1 MSLFL
6 GVLCRKNSKDT
17 YDILGGIRMFS
28 NELFQ
33 NMNME
38 NNVSGDNNYIN
49 NDMNV
54 DVNMNNYGGAGMMN
68 SPVSEGVQEKCVHR
82 TFVHEVPHVCPIH
95 TRIINHH
102 VYKHTYRPHYT
113 CSEENTVSNVQ
124 CGSCCQ
130 FR

>member
-1 MSLFL
+1 
-6 GVLCRKNSKDT
+6 
-17 YDILGGIRMFS
+17 MFDQS
-28 NELFQ
+28 NMTNFESTVIG
-33 NMNME
+33 N
-38 NNVSGDNNYIN
+38 NNVVD

-54 DVNMNNYGGAGMMN
+54 DVNMNMAYNGGAEMGAIN
-68 SPVSEGVQEKCVHR
+68 EGVQERCIHR

-102 VYKHTYRPHYT
+102 VYKHTYRPQYT

>member
-1 MSLFL
+1 MYNNDF
-6 GVLCRKNSKDT
+6 
-17 YDILGGIRMFS
+17 
-28 NELFQ
+28 FQ

-38 NNVSGDNNYIN
+38 NNISGDNNYIN
-49 NDMNV
+49 QDMDV
-54 DVNMNNYGGAGMMN
+54 DINMINKGTPMVENSTNN
-68 SPVSEGVQEKCVHR
+68 GVQERVINR

-102 VYKHTYRPHYT
+102 IYKHTYRPQYT
-113 CSEENTVSNVQ
+113 CSEENVCSNVQ